1 MTEIRTYEFHPIA
14 NLFPLLQGEE
24 YMKFKEDIEKEGQR
38 ERGVLYEGKILEG
51 RNRYRARTELGLEF
65 ICKEL
70 PAGVDPYAFVV
81 SANIRRRHLTPG
93 QASDL
98 ANKIATMKRGDNRFT
113 IEPPRGGSTPEAK
126 SQEQAASMVPGA
138 SVRTMQ
144 RMKRLEREA
153 LDLHNKVVNGNMKIG
168 VAERELKNRKYR
180 EQHERDVAE
189 ARKAAAELQGKPPTR
204 TSKPEPAPKGKPVP
218 TPSTATPEEKTERD
232 LRAFNIAFKPALAI
246 FDEATPQARKNIVR
260 QLACALNAEIHFA
273 GEVMKPPPPSLTNGV
288 SKPAAVH

>member
-1 MTEIRTYEFHPIA
+1 
-14 NLFPLLQGEE
+14 
-24 YMKFKEDIEKEGQR
+24 
-38 ERGVLYEGKILEG
+38 
-51 RNRYRARTELGLEF
+51 
-65 ICKEL
+65 
-70 PAGVDPYAFVV
+70 
-81 SANIRRRHLTPG
+81 
-93 QASDL
+93 
-98 ANKIATMKRGDNRFT
+98 
-113 IEPPRGGSTPEAK
+113 
-126 SQEQAASMVPGA
+126 MVPGA

-189 ARKAAAELQGKPPTR
+189 ARKVAAESQGKPPTR

-273 GEVMKPPPPSLTNGV
+273 GEVMKPLPPSLTNGV
-288 SKPAAVH
+288 SEPAAVH